1 MANLDTNI
9 CKIPNLRAECKYFH
23 LACDKPLIH
32 SVRIARQLGLQVDIV
47 FDPANQY
54 MLTVDEAVDQPL
66 MLMYNQYADRAV
78 LSLRRL
84 HDLLGVR
91 AAYTHSR
98 NDFIRKMGRH
108 WHDQLDITNRYQ
120 HDLTR

>member
-32 SVRIARQLGLQVDIV
+32 SVRIARQLGLQVDII

-66 MLMYNQYADRAV
+66 MLMYNQYPDGAV

-84 HDLLGVR
+84 RNLLGVR

-98 NDFIRKMGRH
+98 DDLARVMSNDIHEEHGLV
-108 WHDQLDITNRYQ
+108 DLDP
-120 HDLTR
+120 LWL

>member
-9 CKIPNLRAECKYFH
+9 CNIPNLRTECKYFH
-23 LACDKPLIH
+23 LLCDTPLIH
-32 SVRIARQLGLQVDIV
+32 SVRIARQLGLEVDLA
-47 FDPANQY
+47 FDPVNCY

-84 HDLLGVR
+84 RDLLGLR
-91 AAYTHSR
+91 AAFTHTRDDLERAMS
-98 NDFIRKMGRH
+98 NEINEEDGLV
-108 WHDQLDITNRYQ
+108 DLDPMY
-120 HDLTR
+120 L

>member
-9 CKIPNLRAECKYFH
+9 CKIPNLQAECKYFY

-32 SVRIARQLGLQVDIV
+32 SVRIAWQLGLQVDII

-54 MLTVDEAVDQPL
+54 MLTVDEAVNQPQ
-66 MLMYNQYADRAV
+66 MPMYNQYADRAV

-84 HDLLGVR
+84 CDLLGVC

-98 NDFIRKMGRH
+98 NDLARAMSNDIHEEHGLV
-108 WHDQLDITNRYQ
+108 DLDP
-120 HDLTR
+120 LWL

>member
-1 MANLDTNI
+1 M
-9 CKIPNLRAECKYFH
+9 
-23 LACDKPLIH
+23 
-32 SVRIARQLGLQVDIV
+32 RIVWQLGLQVDIV
-47 FDPANQY
+47 FDPTNQY

-84 HDLLGVR
+84 RDLLAAR

-98 NDFIRKMGRH
+98 DDLARAMSNDIH
-108 WHDQLDITNRYQ
+108 EEHELVDLDP
-120 HDLTR
+120 LWL